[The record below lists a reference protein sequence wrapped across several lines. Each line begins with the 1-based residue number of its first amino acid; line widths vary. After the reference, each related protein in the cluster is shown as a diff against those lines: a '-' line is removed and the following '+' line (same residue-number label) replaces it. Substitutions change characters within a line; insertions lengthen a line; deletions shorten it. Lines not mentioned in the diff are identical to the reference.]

1 MATTHASYQL
11 TTKPKNRLKTSPQL
25 TVELKIYQTCN
36 IKSESMAAKGAQS
49 VIVDL
54 DVGGTL
60 FRTTKLTLLSDPN
73 SMLAKMFDP
82 NASLVPDFL
91 CFFYQFFIK
100 KATI

>member
-1 MATTHASYQL
+1 
-11 TTKPKNRLKTSPQL
+11 
-25 TVELKIYQTCN
+25 
-36 IKSESMAAKGAQS
+36 MAAKGAQS

-82 NASLVPDFL
+82 SAGLTSSTGTQSTLELSSTF
-91 CFFYQFFIK
+91 
-100 KATI
+100 

>member
-1 MATTHASYQL
+1 
-11 TTKPKNRLKTSPQL
+11 
-25 TVELKIYQTCN
+25 
-36 IKSESMAAKGAQS
+36 MAAMGAQS

-60 FRTTKLTLLSDPN
+60 FRTTRQTLMSDPD

-91 CFFYQFFIK
+91 CFNQQSQFCCM
-100 KATI
+100 